1 MKRAHQQVPIGID
14 LGTSYSCVAVWRN
27 RWAEIIPDEMGNR
40 TTPSCVAFNDTER
53 LIGHAAKAQ
62 ASINPTNTIF
72 DVKRLLGRRFSD
84 LSARGH
90 VKTLPF
96 EITAR
101 SDDKPMILIQYKG
114 KEMEFAAEELISMI
128 LMRMRI
134 IAESYLGSSVHDAVI
149 SIPAKFNDFQ
159 RQAIRDAGHI
169 AGLHVIRLIN
179 EASAAAVAYGLE
191 KKGSRGS
198 CSNGEK
204 NVLVF
209 DLGGGSLNV
218 SLIAIEESIAI
229 VKGSA
234 GELYL
239 GGVDFDQRLVN
250 YFIRDI
256 KTKHKKDISGNHRK
270 VTKLRA
276 ACERAKRA
284 LSSATQTTIEI
295 DFLFND
301 TDFYANI
308 TRSMFDELNND
319 LFRKC
324 MEAVE
329 TCLREA
335 QVDKNEVDDVV
346 LVGGS
351 SRIPKI
357 QQLLQGFFN
366 GKELCKSM
374 NRDETVACGAAAHAA
389 ILSGHGNDQLEDF
402 LLLDV
407 TSLSLGLETAG
418 GVMKVMIPRN
428 CTIPNKKEVLFSTQQ
443 SKQQGSGVCHEL
455 IQTVYQDDTVVENSS
470 KNTDDSSPCRVSI
483 QVYEGERSRVRDN
496 TLLGKFELSAISTGT
511 NGRPNI
517 KVTFDIEADYALTV
531 SAEDMVTG
539 DKRKL
544 SITNSMNSQ
553 NKEEIEKM
561 VSRAQKHKAD
571 DDKHAKNVEAKNAL
585 ENTVYDMRNA
595 MRAMDEEIEKAMNW
609 LESNQLAG
617 ADEFEAKMEEL
628 RRMWN
633 RIKSK
638 VKRQT
643 TYGT

>member
-1 MKRAHQQVPIGID
+1 MNRVHQQLPIGID
-14 LGTSYSCVAVWRN
+14 LGTSYSCVAVWRH

-40 TTPSCVAFNDTER
+40 TTPTCVAFNGTER

-84 LSARGH
+84 LSERGH

-128 LMRMRI
+128 LMRMRS
-134 IAESYLGSSVHDAVI
+134 IAESYLGSSVQNAVI
-149 SIPAKFNDFQ
+149 SIPAKFNDRQ

-169 AGLHVIRLIN
+169 AGLHVMRLIN
-179 EASAAAVAYGLE
+179 EASAAAIAYGLE
-191 KKGSRGS
+191 KKGSSGS
-198 CSNGEK
+198 YSNGEK

-218 SLIAIEESIAI
+218 SLIAIEESIVI
-229 VKGSA
+229 VKASA
-234 GELYL
+234 GDVYL
-239 GGVDFDQRLVN
+239 GGEDFDQRLVD
-250 YFIRDI
+250 YFIHVF
-256 KTKHKKDISGNHRK
+256 KTKHNKDISGNQRK

-295 DFLFND
+295 DFLSND

-308 TRSMFDELNND
+308 TRSKFEELNND
-319 LFRKC
+319 LFTKC

-329 TCLREA
+329 KCLREA
-335 QVDKNEVDDVV
+335 HVDKNEVDEIV

-374 NRDETVACGAAAHAA
+374 NPDETVACGAAAHAA
-389 ILSGHGNDQLEDF
+389 ILSGQGNDQLEDF

-418 GVMKVMIPRN
+418 GAMKVMIPRN
-428 CTIPNKKEVLFSTQQ
+428 SAIPTKKEMLFSTHQ
-443 SKQQGSGVCHEL
+443 SKQQGRGVCHEL
-455 IQTVYQDDTVVENSS
+455 IQTVDQDDTAVKNSS
-470 KNTDDSSPCRVSI
+470 KNADDSSPCRVSI
-483 QVYEGERSRVRDN
+483 QVYEGEKSKAWKN
-496 TLLGKFELSAISTGT
+496 TLLGKFEFSAVSTGT

-517 KVTFDIEADYALTV
+517 MVTFDIDANYALTV
-531 SAEDMVTG
+531 SAKDMVTG
-539 DKRKL
+539 VKSKL
-544 SITNSMNSQ
+544 SITNSKNRQ

-561 VSRAQKHKAD
+561 VDRAQKHKAE

-595 MRAMDEEIEKAMNW
+595 MREMDEGIEKAMNW

-633 RIKSK
+633 RIMPK
-638 VKRQT
+638 V
-643 TYGT
+643 